1 MSVGVAV
8 GVDVGVSVGVP
19 LTVGVGV
26 SVAEPVALGN
36 AVDVLVLGVWLG
48 HPVAVAVNVGMMTV
62 GIDGKVGVAHAGKC
76 CCVVVAFGPEPAAV
90 SPVSP
95 EAIIGAYA

>member
-1 MSVGVAV
+1 
-8 GVDVGVSVGVP
+8 
-19 LTVGVGV
+19 
-26 SVAEPVALGN
+26 
-36 AVDVLVLGVWLG
+36 
-48 HPVAVAVNVGMMTV
+48 VNVGMMTV